1 MNAKTESGST
11 SGRLDSLKWLVVAAL
26 VTVAVVGNQYFA
38 AESILY
44 RAIGVLLVAAAALFV
59 AAQTAKGSAM
69 LVLGREARAEIR
81 KVVWPNRQET
91 VQTTLIVV
99 AVVLVMGLILWGL
112 DSLFGWVVSII
123 VG

>member
-26 VTVAVVGNQYFA
+26 AAVAVVGNQYFS

-44 RAIGVLLVAAAALFV
+44 RVVGVLVIAAIALFV
-59 AAQTAKGSAM
+59 AAQTEKGRATI
-69 LVLGREARAEIR
+69 VLGREARAEIR

-91 VQTTLIVV
+91 IQTTLIVV

-112 DSLFGWVVSII
+112 DSLFGWAVSVI

>member
-1 MNAKTESGST
+1 MNAKTESGSI
-11 SGRLDSLKWLVVAAL
+11 SGRLDSLKWLVVVAL
-26 VTVAVVGNQYFA
+26 CAVAVVGNQYFA

-44 RAIGVLLVAAAALFV
+44 RVVGVLVVAAIALFV
-59 AAQTAKGSAM
+59 AAQTAKGRSM
-69 LVLGREARAEIR
+69 ITLGREARAEIR

-91 VQTTLIVV
+91 IQTTLIVV

-112 DSLFGWVVSII
+112 DSLFGWAISII